1 MTQSV
6 TWLGNTK
13 EEMPDVGCDGV
24 QGAEH
29 RSVGK
34 EQLTKSPTTR
44 PGDKKRR
51 NGQGI

>member
-6 TWLGNTK
+6 TRLGNTK

-24 QGAEH
+24 QVAEH

-34 EQLTKSPTTR
+34 EASGFAASLLTDYFPF
-44 PGDKKRR
+44 
-51 NGQGI
+51 